1 MELDRDTRERET
13 ESAFF
18 GLALKRIRRNSVVA
32 FINLTYEV
40 PRPRRWNSFLAGL
53 TINAVG
59 VALLITV
66 GPRLTKSIP
75 IEPTASNHYV
85 PIYLPRAAHI
95 PEPVVHHLPP
105 RSIPAPSQ
113 LAKLTPPP
121 APHVKPPDIEPP
133 KPELSKAA
141 VSTPLPAPVKPTPPP
156 QVKTNVFDT
165 PKVDVATVHRPA
177 REVQTGG
184 FGDPNGIPGQGDA
197 KRHAVVVAS
206 VGSFDLPAGPGKGND
221 SGGTHGVSGTI
232 RTAGFG
238 DGAVTS
244 APHGRSNSGVVVA
257 SGFNNAVV
265 TSGGSIPKQ
274 VQKAPAL
281 QPVEIVFKPRPVYT
295 AEARS
300 KRVEG
305 EVLLEVV
312 FGASG
317 SLYINRVVKELG
329 YGLDDAAVAAAQH
342 IQFHPARRDGQPYDC
357 AALVHI
363 KFELSE

>member
-1 MELDRDTRERET
+1 V
-13 ESAFF
+13 
-18 GLALKRIRRNSVVA
+18 ALIDLS
-32 FINLTYEV
+32 YEV

-66 GPRLTKSIP
+66 GPRLTNSVP
-75 IEPTASNHYV
+75 IEPIASNHYV
-85 PIYLPRAAHI
+85 PIYLP
-95 PEPVVHHLPP
+95 PVAPITAPVEHHLPP
-105 RSIPAPSQ
+105 RSVPVPSQ
-113 LAKLTPPP
+113 VAKLTPPP
-121 APHVKPPDIEPP
+121 VPRVKPPEIEPP
-133 KPELSKAA
+133 KPELPKVA
-141 VSTPLPAPVKPTPPP
+141 VSTPLPAPSKPAPPV
-156 QVKTNVFDT
+156 QVKTNVFET
-165 PKVDVATVHRPA
+165 PKAEVATVRRPA

-197 KRHAVVVAS
+197 KRHNVVVAS
-206 VGSFDLPAGPGKGND
+206 LGSFDLPAGPGKGNGT
-221 SGGTHGVSGTI
+221 GGTHGVSGTI

-238 DGAVTS
+238 DAAVTPG
-244 APHGRSNSGVVVA
+244 PHGRGNGGVVVA
-257 SGFNNAVV
+257 GGFGDAVA
-265 TSGGSIPKQ
+265 TSGGSAPQ
-274 VQKAPAL
+274 RAQKAPAL

-295 AEARS
+295 PEARS
-300 KRVEG
+300 RRVEG

-317 SLYINRVVKELG
+317 SLHINRVVKELG

-342 IQFHPARRDGQPYDC
+342 IQFRPARRDGQPYDC